1 MITKLQSYDV
11 NYKGARVNVLALSD
25 SHGNFMKIPK
35 VLKTVETHV
44 ADIYAKADS
53 PSTLNTVVIGGD
65 WFINPIKKGFITHPE
80 LSNGDVQS
88 ITLLKMIDHIR
99 STISQ
104 YALKIS
110 KSVYPSMPMKN
121 ILEIVFASGNHDLDG
136 GNEFLLKTLKK
147 LPMVSLFT
155 NLKTLNGEDANLPS
169 IEISNDIKEK
179 REKLCKSVVYAI
191 PDDKQ
196 KGLVHK
202 VMFVSATIP
211 SIDFYSPGQCKGFEF
226 YDNCNRKDSDLLGDD
241 IKGTINSIKSE
252 VENFKKENPK
262 GGVILVS
269 HMGGRLSEIIRE
281 NIPAINHILNGH
293 DHKNI
298 QSNLGNTSIN
308 SLGKD
313 FEMIKAVNFKFDDEG
328 NFYRATMTPYFTDA
342 TLADGLENHPYQKF
356 LDEFLAKD
364 LESLISL
371 KEYKTEKDEKEA
383 EQKLNVIIQKIFEE
397 MEMFDF
403 DIQSK
408 ILSNSKFKAIVYS
421 EAEKRLYESESV
433 EKPLNKLAYGNEIR
447 YQNSYLTNYL
457 TSAVK
462 RTIRETIDPE
472 IFAVGL
478 QTSIVRGP
486 LEDGA
491 NNLGV
496 MKVFDGVSEN
506 LSNIHIG
513 KVKGEELVGLIIE
526 NVKSNLKDKTRNTII
541 SWSDIQVNRS
551 LVEAI
556 ENGKINADYS
566 DAIRVRN
573 KITKQFEPI
582 DLDEEYK
589 IAIGEK
595 YIVKNDIEWPAKIRD
610 RFTSLNKTY
619 DEIFREYISSV
630 DYKLQITPK
639 TKEKRIL

>member
-1 MITKLQSYDV
+1 MVQKIQSQ
-11 NYKGARVNVLALSD
+11 NLNFKGARVNILALSD
-25 SHGNFMKIPK
+25 PHGNFMKIPK
-35 VLKTVETHV
+35 VLKTIETHV

-53 PSTLNTVVIGGD
+53 PSTLNSIIIGGD
-65 WFINPIKKGFITHPE
+65 WFINPVKKGFITHPE

-99 STISQ
+99 SIIVK
-104 YALKIS
+104 YASKIS
-110 KSVYPSMPMKN
+110 KNTYPSMPIKN
-121 ILEIVFASGNHDLDG
+121 ILEVIFASGNHDLDG
-136 GNEFLLKTLKK
+136 GNEFLLKALKK
-147 LPMVSLFT
+147 LPMISLFT
-155 NLKTLNGEDANLPS
+155 NLKTLNGDDANLPS
-169 IEISNDIKEK
+169 LKINNDVKEK
-179 REKLCKSVVYAI
+179 REKLCKSVVYTI

-196 KGLVHK
+196 SNLKHK

-226 YDNCNRKDSDLLGDD
+226 YDNCNRKDSDLFNND
-241 IKGTINSIKSE
+241 ILGTINSIKSE
-252 VENFKKENPK
+252 VEIFKKENPK
-262 GGVILVS
+262 GAVILIS

-281 NIPAINHILNGH
+281 NIPEINHILNGH
-293 DHKNI
+293 DHKNV
-298 QSNLGNTSIN
+298 QSNVGKTSIN

-313 FEMIKAVNFKFDDEG
+313 FEMIKAINFKFDDDG
-328 NFYRATMTPYFTDA
+328 NFVKATMTPYFTEA
-342 TLADGLENHPYQKF
+342 TLTDGLENHPYQKF

-364 LESLISL
+364 LEPLISL
-371 KEYKTEKDEKEA
+371 KEYKTEKDEKE
-383 EQKLNVIIQKIFEE
+383 ENIKKESIIQKIFEE
-397 MEMFDF
+397 MEMN
-403 DIQSK
+403 DINVQTK
-408 ILSNSKFKAIVYS
+408 ILSNPKFKTIILS
-421 EAEKRLYESESV
+421 EADKRLYESESV
-433 EKPLNKLAYGNEIR
+433 NRPLNKLAYGNEIR

-506 LSNIHIG
+506 LSNLHIG
-513 KVKGEELVGLIIE
+513 NVKGEELVGLIVE
-526 NVKSNLKDKTRNTII
+526 NIKSNLKDKTRNTII

-551 LVEAI
+551 MIEAI
-556 ENGKINADYS
+556 ENGKIDADYS

-573 KITKQFEPI
+573 NITKQFEPI

-610 RFTSLNKTY
+610 RFSSLNKTY

-630 DYKLQITPK
+630 NYKLQITPK
-639 TKEKRIL
+639 TKEKRII